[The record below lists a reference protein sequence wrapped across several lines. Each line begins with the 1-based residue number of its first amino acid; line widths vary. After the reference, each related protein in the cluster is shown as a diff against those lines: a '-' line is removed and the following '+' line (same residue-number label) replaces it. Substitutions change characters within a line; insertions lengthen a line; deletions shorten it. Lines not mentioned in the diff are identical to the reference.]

1 MDGLACRNPE
11 TQLALLDRLAGTD
24 AAVAQY
30 AEKLEQLRGAHAQ
43 LAAIDALGSEEQR
56 QRLQDLV
63 NQVITPEAPAAALN
77 FAGPPKQSEYL
88 ADRSMGFASAV
99 VCKQRAELGEDAS
112 VYLDEVGRG
121 RDCKA
126 FSATLGRAGEG
137 SRGGARGGS
146 CVAGAAAAH
155 GGAAVQRAALRAG
168 GRRAEQPAGGRAC
181 CADAAEC
188 CAG

>member
-1 MDGLACRNPE
+1 MGGIACRNPE

-24 AAVAQY
+24 AAVAHY

-63 NQVITPEAPAAALN
+63 DQVITPGPPASVLN
-77 FAGPPKQSEYL
+77 FTGPPTQSKYL

-99 VCKQRAELGEDAS
+99 VCKQRAELGRMS
-112 VYLDEVGRG
+112 LCILLKRG
-121 RDCKA
+121 EGEITRLIA
-126 FSATLGRAGEG
+126 ILVRAGEG
-137 SRGGARGGS
+137 SRGGARAGS
-146 CVAGAAAAH
+146 CVAAAAAAH
-155 GGAAVQRAALRAG
+155 GGTAVQCAALRAG

-181 CADAAEC
+181 GADAAEC